1 MTKFNFRFQK
11 ILDIK
16 GNEKGFAQIQM
27 ADAMKQEAVGHQKK
41 EEIYNKLINAEILKK
56 EKQQKGVNIS
66 ELRLMMD
73 YIQQLQEQLL
83 LSNRELEHLQ
93 NNVKLSQNTLQ
104 EKAQEEKTW
113 DNLKQQKL
121 ILFEE
126 QIKADEQIFFDE
138 IASTRFFRNAQASAA
153 ESR

>member
-27 ADAMKQEAVGHQKK
+27 ADAMKEEEVGYQKK
-41 EEIYNKLINAEILKK
+41 EAIYNKLLDAELLKK
-56 EKQQKGVNIS
+56 EKQQEGVNIS
-66 ELRLMMD
+66 ELRMMMD
-73 YIQQLQEQLL
+73 YIQQLQDQLVM
-83 LSNRELEHLQ
+83 SNRELERLQ
-93 NNVKLSQNTLQ
+93 NNVKKSQNNLQ

-126 QIKADEQIFFDE
+126 QIKAEEQIFFDE
-138 IASTRFFRNAQASAA
+138 IASTRFFRNMQATAA
-153 ESR
+153 ERG

>member
-27 ADAMKQEAVGHQKK
+27 ADAMKQEEVGYQKK
-41 EEIYNKLINAEILKK
+41 EAIYNKLLDAELLKK
-56 EKQQKGVNIS
+56 EKQQEGVNIS
-66 ELRLMMD
+66 ELRMMMD
-73 YIQQLQEQLL
+73 YIQQLQDQLVM
-83 LSNRELEHLQ
+83 SNRELERLQ
-93 NNVKLSQNTLQ
+93 NNVKKSQNNLQ

-126 QIKADEQIFFDE
+126 QIKAEEQIFFDE
-138 IASTRFFRNAQASAA
+138 IASTRFFRNMQATAA
-153 ESR
+153 ERG